1 MKSYDEILEV
11 LKKYNQEHLVKYYD
25 ELNTE
30 EQENLLSQIE
40 RIDFEY
46 MNELFNANHEFD
58 MKENKITSVPAIEKK
73 KLDLQ
78 KYEAIGAEKIKN
90 GELAICSMAGG
101 QGTRLGHSGPK
112 GTLMLD
118 LDKPTSI
125 FETIAIKLKEAH
137 KKYEVLIY
145 WYVMTSEQ
153 NDEETQNFFIQNNF
167 FGYDK
172 EYIIFFSMLV

>member
-1 MKSYDEILEV
+1 MKSYDEILED
-11 LKKYNQEHLVKYYD
+11 LKKHNQEHLVKYYD
-25 ELNTE
+25 ELSE
-30 EQENLLSQIE
+30 EQKENLLSQIE

-58 MKENKITSVPAIEKK
+58 MKENKISSVPAIEKK
-73 KLDLQ
+73 KVDIE
-78 KYEAIGAEKIKN
+78 KYEEIGAEKIRN

-125 FETIAIKLKEAH
+125 FETIAIKLKESH
-137 KKYEVLIY
+137 
-145 WYVMTSEQ
+145 Q
-153 NDEETQNFFIQNNF
+153 
-167 FGYDK
+167 
-172 EYIIFFSMLV
+172 